1 MKNTQTKYLFLVAL
15 VLLTSG
21 HAFAQSLLDKGK
33 ASYESGKKDEAER
46 ELKLVQK
53 NSPDYGPAQFYLGRI
68 AYNRK
73 EYDDA
78 TDYFEIAA
86 EANPNNG
93 DYFNWLG
100 DAYAAVGGESG
111 ILTQMSVGPKALR
124 AWEKATKLDSR
135 NIKARVSLVGSYL
148 VAPGFMGG
156 GEDKAKVVAAEAL
169 TLLEEAL
176 RIAPENY
183 LHLYWAGKVSAM
195 TSLKLDFGEA
205 SLRKYLTHT
214 PVGDEPSLAGAYMR
228 LGQIKE
234 EQGNKAEARQHYE
247 MALKLDSKQKQAKE
261 GLERTSK

>member
-1 MKNTQTKYLFLVAL
+1 MKNPLIKYFFLVAL
-15 VLLTSG
+15 TLTISG
-21 HAFAQSLLDKGK
+21 HPQAQSLEKGK
-33 ASYESGKKDEAER
+33 ALYASGKNDVAEK

-53 NSPDYGPAQFYLGRI
+53 NSSDYGPAQYYLGRI
-68 AYNRK
+68 AYDKK

-78 TDYFEIAA
+78 TDYFKVAA

-124 AWEKATKLDSR
+124 AWEKATKLDSK

-156 GEDKAKVVAAEAL
+156 GEVKAKAVAAEAL
-169 TLLEEAL
+169 SLLEEAL
-176 RIAPENY
+176 RTTPENY
-183 LHLYWAGKVSAM
+183 LYHYWAGKVSAM

-214 PVGDEPSLAGAYMR
+214 PVGDEPLLAGAYMR

-234 EQGNKAEARQHYE
+234 KQGNRMEARQHYE
-247 MALKLDSKQKQAKE
+247 MALKLDNKLKQAKE